1 MKVKELIE
9 ELNKFDSE
17 WEVVY
22 EFDSCHWNISGLSTD
37 EDYIDTVIII

>member
-9 ELNKFDSE
+9 QLSKFDPNH
-17 WEVVY
+17 EVVY